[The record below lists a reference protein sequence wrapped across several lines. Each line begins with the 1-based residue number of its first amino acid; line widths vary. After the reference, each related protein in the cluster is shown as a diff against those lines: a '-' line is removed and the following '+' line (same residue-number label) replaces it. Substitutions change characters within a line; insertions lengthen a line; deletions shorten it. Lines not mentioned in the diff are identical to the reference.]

1 MSKTF
6 LSWILQNLFMSEKTL
21 GLKICCLLLMLGGA
35 ISIFV
40 SLFVL
45 TGGVEAQIKDMIGD
59 APSTSSEDS
68 TIRQA
73 LTSLTDSAMNIL
85 RITAVISL
93 IFGVAYLPLSY
104 FLWKL
109 NPLARKI
116 VIGLYLL
123 SLAFSVITF
132 VSTARSN
139 ILEMVLAAGVLYVLL
154 FDQETKKLFVATPN
168 QL

>member
-1 MSKTF
+1 
-6 LSWILQNLFMSEKTL
+6 
-21 GLKICCLLLMLGGA
+21 MLGGA

-139 ILEMVLAAGVLYVLL
+139 ILEMVLAAGVLYFLL

>member
-1 MSKTF
+1 
-6 LSWILQNLFMSEKTL
+6 
-21 GLKICCLLLMLGGA
+21 MLGGA

-154 FDQETKKLFVATPN
+154 FDQKFALMQKL
-168 QL
+168 L

>member
-1 MSKTF
+1 
-6 LSWILQNLFMSEKTL
+6 
-21 GLKICCLLLMLGGA
+21 MLGGA

>member
-1 MSKTF
+1 
-6 LSWILQNLFMSEKTL
+6 
-21 GLKICCLLLMLGGA
+21 MLGGA

-93 IFGVAYLPLSY
+93 IFRVAYLPLSY